1 MEYIQH
7 LTNVVVKNQFSIWSD
22 CRLQIRVKTQTVD
35 YREETFVFI
44 SLISSANCKQ
54 DYLG

>member
-7 LTNVVVKNQFSIWSD
+7 LTNVVVENQFSIWSD

-44 SLISSANCKQ
+44 SLSSANCKQ
-54 DYLG
+54 DYSG